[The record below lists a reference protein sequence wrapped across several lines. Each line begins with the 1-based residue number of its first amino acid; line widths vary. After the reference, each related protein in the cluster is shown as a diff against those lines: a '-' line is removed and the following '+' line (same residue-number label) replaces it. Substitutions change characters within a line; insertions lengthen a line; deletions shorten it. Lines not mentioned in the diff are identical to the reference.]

1 MAIPRRYPLLTE
13 MALEQAQAN
22 YVRAVLAE
30 SAERIAKE
38 LARLGSSGN
47 PLTRMQLEAQRAAI
61 TAMLTEDFSN
71 IGKSIA
77 DGKPKAA
84 TAASRVVSR
93 YENQLL
99 AAVMD
104 ADAVRRL
111 ATAEARR
118 TVNGLEAALKRIQG
132 TSYHKLSDQ
141 VYDTTK
147 LATGWVDDAINRAL
161 VSGWDAKRLAKEI
174 VPSISPNV
182 PGGVS
187 YAANRLARTEINN
200 AFHAASWDRMNRSI
214 IVTEVDWNT
223 SSSHPENDVCDEYR
237 DASPFLKTKVP
248 EKPHPNCYCY
258 ITPRLP
264 SEEEFI
270 NNLLGGKYDEGGWVG
285 EVTINGVRVA

>member
-1 MAIPRRYPLLTE
+1 MAIPRRRTLLVE

-22 YVRAVLAE
+22 YVRAILGE
-30 SAERIAKE
+30 SALRIAAE
-38 LARLGSSGN
+38 LARLGTDGN

-61 TAMLTEDFSN
+61 NAMLTEDFTN
-71 IGKSIA
+71 IGESIK

-84 TAASRVVSR
+84 RAASRVVSE
-93 YENQLL
+93 YEDQLL
-99 AAVMD
+99 TLVLD
-104 ADAVRRL
+104 EDRVRRL

-118 TVNGLEAALKRIQG
+118 TVNGLEAAIKRMEG
-132 TSYHKLSDQ
+132 TSYKPLSNQ

-200 AFHAASWDRMNRSI
+200 AYHAASWDRMNRSI
-214 IVTEVDWNT
+214 IVDQVDWNT

-237 DASPFLKTKVP
+237 DASPFDKNKVP
-248 EKPHPNCYCY
+248 AKPHPNCYCY

-264 SEEEFI
+264 SEEDFI
-270 NNLLGGKYDEGGWVG
+270 NNLLAGKYDEGGWVG

>member
-1 MAIPRRYPLLTE
+1 MAIPRRRTLLVE

-22 YVRAVLAE
+22 YVRAILAE
-30 SAERIAKE
+30 SAERIARE
-38 LARLGSSGN
+38 LARVGTDGN

-61 TAMLTEDFSN
+61 NAMLTEDFTN
-71 IGKSIA
+71 IGESIK
-77 DGKPKAA
+77 DGKPNAA
-84 TAASRVVSR
+84 RAASRVVSE
-93 YENQLL
+93 YEDQLL
-99 AAVMD
+99 TLVLD
-104 ADAVRRL
+104 EDRVRRL

-118 TVNGLEAALKRIQG
+118 TVNGLEAAIKRMEG
-132 TSYHKLSDQ
+132 TSYKPLSGR

-200 AFHAASWDRMNRSI
+200 AYHAASWDRMNRSI
-214 IVTEVDWNT
+214 IVDQVDWNT

-237 DASPFLKTKVP
+237 DASPFDKAKVP

-264 SEEEFI
+264 SEENFI
-270 NNLLGGKYDEGGWVG
+270 NNLLSGKYDEGGWVG

>member
-1 MAIPRRYPLLTE
+1 MAIPRRYPLLVE

-22 YVRAVLAE
+22 YARAILAE
-30 SAERIAKE
+30 SAARIAKE
-38 LARLGSSGN
+38 LARLGNSGN

-61 TAMLTEDFSN
+61 TAMLTEDFKN
-71 IGKSIA
+71 IGESIK

-93 YENQLL
+93 YENELL
-99 AAVMD
+99 AIVIDKD
-104 ADAVRRL
+104 AMRRL

-118 TVNGLEAALKRIQG
+118 TVNGLEAAIKRMEG
-132 TSYHKLSDQ
+132 TSYRKLSDQ

-200 AFHAASWDRMNRSI
+200 AFHAASWDRMNRSP
-214 IVTEVDWNT
+214 IVDMVDWNL
-223 SSSHPENDVCDEYR
+223 SSSHPEGDICD
-237 DASPFLKTKVP
+237 SLKADGPYEKNKVP
-248 EKPHPNCYCY
+248 SKPHPNCYCF
-258 ITPRLP
+258 ITPVLP
-264 SEEEFI
+264 TEEQFI
-270 NNLLGGKYDEGGWVG
+270 NNLLAGKYDDGDWVG

>member
-1 MAIPRRYPLLTE
+1 MAIPRRYPLLVE

-22 YVRAVLAE
+22 YVRAILAE
-30 SAERIAKE
+30 SSERIARE
-38 LARLGSSGN
+38 LARLGADGN

-61 TAMLTEDFSN
+61 TAMLTEDFAN
-71 IGKSIA
+71 IGKSIK

-84 TAASRVVSR
+84 TAASRVISR

-99 AAVMD
+99 TAVMD

-111 ATAEARR
+111 ATSEARR
-118 TVNGLEAALKRIQG
+118 TVNGLEAALKRIEG

-141 VYDTTK
+141 VYATTK

-161 VSGWDAKRLAKEI
+161 ISGWDAKRLAKE
-174 VPSISPNV
+174 VVGSINPNV

-200 AFHAASWDRMNRSI
+200 AFHAASWDRMMKSP
-214 IVTEVDWNT
+214 IVEMVDWNL
-223 SSSHPENDVCDEYR
+223 SSSHPEGDICD
-237 DASPFLKTKVP
+237 SLKADGPYEKNKVP
-248 EKPHPNCYCY
+248 SKPHPNCYCF

-264 SEEEFI
+264 TEEEFI
-270 NNLLGGKYDEGGWVG
+270 NNLLAGKYDDGPWAG